1 MELHL
6 TESEAAE
13 LRDLLDGSLG
23 DLSYEIADTDNPNY
37 CTALQA
43 RLVRLQSVRG
53 QMAGQ
58 PVA

>member
-6 TESEAAE
+6 TECEAAE

-23 DLSYEIADTDNPNY
+23 DLSYEIADTDNVNY
-37 CTALQA
+37 CTALRA
-43 RLVRLQSVRG
+43 RQVRLQSVRG
-53 QMAGQ
+53 QMACQ